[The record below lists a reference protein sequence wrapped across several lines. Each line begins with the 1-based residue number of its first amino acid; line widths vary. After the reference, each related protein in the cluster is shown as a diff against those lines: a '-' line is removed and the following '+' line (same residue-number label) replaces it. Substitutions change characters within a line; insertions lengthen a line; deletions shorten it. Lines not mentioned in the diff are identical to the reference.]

1 MAARRTRQT
10 KKYLRER
17 TQHCSRNE
25 TQWIRLGQ
33 PARTVSPRD
42 NKIVKM
48 QKSGSNGYFRGAIV
62 LNRKC
67 KIMKIREKNDTFRA
81 ITTIPVFQ
89 FS

>member
-1 MAARRTRQT
+1 
-10 KKYLRER
+10 
-17 TQHCSRNE
+17 
-25 TQWIRLGQ
+25 
-33 PARTVSPRD
+33 
-42 NKIVKM
+42 M

-81 ITTIPVFQ
+81 ITPIPVFQ